1 MNKMKKKILAVMMV
15 AIFVSIIS
23 TNMRNSQKIFVMS
36 DISLANVEALA
47 DDEHES
53 CFNVCMAG
61 NGGCFC
67 YQWYSYL
74 KEVNW

>member
-1 MNKMKKKILAVMMV
+1 MKKKTCVVMMV
-15 AIFVSIIS
+15 AAFALIIS
-23 TNMRNSQKIFVMS
+23 TNMRNSQKTTVIS
-36 DISLANVEALA
+36 DIALANVEALA

-53 CFNVCMAG
+53 CLKICMNG
-61 NGGCFC
+61 NEGCFC